1 MTETQKAER
10 LEMAK
15 AMEFI
20 AQRID
25 SESVFNSWRMNG
37 VTETDG
43 KYEEYCTED
52 DVFSALMTTFLRVMN
67 RTRKSGGLSCGGVTS
82 AVKPAD
88 ETPFCHVCWNNDDLR
103 EILTASGIPPTSDN
117 VWALRNELEYGRHR
131 IADDMIEAGWS
142 TAQNA
147 IDFLRKEN
155 ALKA

>member
-1 MTETQKAER
+1 MNQAER
-10 LEMAK
+10 NEMVK

-20 AQRID
+20 AQRIG
-25 SESVFNSWRMNG
+25 SESVFNGWRMNG
-37 VTETDG
+37 VAETDR
-43 KYEEYCTED
+43 YSIED
-52 DVFSALMTTFLRVMN
+52 EDFSALMTTFLRVMN
-67 RTRKSGGLSCGGVTS
+67 RARKSGGLSCDGVES
-82 AVKPAD
+82 QVKPTD